1 MSNTGKKV
9 RIVLADDHSIVVEG
23 LKYLLSKHDNIE
35 IIATASNGLSV
46 VDISEKSNPDIIIM
60 DLKMPALDGI
70 AAAERI
76 LHRNPSI
83 RIIALSAN
91 ITSVTFH
98 RGLKAGIS
106 AFVDKESVFGE
117 IVTAINEVSNGNVYH
132 CLRVRSLMA
141 SNLQQILKPQTQ
153 TSKELGPDD
162 RELVEMLTDGKS
174 IGEIA
179 YFMKKSPKTID
190 ARRRKIMTQLG
201 LSNLAELTKYAISEG
216 ITSPE
221 LSMS

>member
-1 MSNTGKKV
+1 MGTIGKKV
-9 RIVLADDHSIVVEG
+9 RLVLADDHSIVLEG
-23 LKYLLSKHDNIE
+23 LRYILSKHEALE
-35 IIATASNGLSV
+35 IAATASTGLSV
-46 VDISEKSNPDIIIM
+46 VEISERLNPDIVIM

-70 AAAERI
+70 TAAERI
-76 LHRNPSI
+76 LSKNPSI

-117 IVTAINEVSNGNVYH
+117 IVTAINEVSNGNNYY

-141 SNLQQILKPQTQ
+141 SNLQQMLNPQLQ
-153 TSKELGPDD
+153 SSRDLGPED

-179 YFMKKSPKTID
+179 FFMKKSSKTID

-201 LSNLAELTKYAISEG
+201 LSNLAELTKYAIAEG

-221 LSMS
+221 LSLS